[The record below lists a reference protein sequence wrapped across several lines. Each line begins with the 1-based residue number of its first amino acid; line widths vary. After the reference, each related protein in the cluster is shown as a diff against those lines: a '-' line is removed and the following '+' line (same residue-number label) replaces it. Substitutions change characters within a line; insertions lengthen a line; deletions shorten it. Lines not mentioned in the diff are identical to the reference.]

1 MKKEEIRQDP
11 VKDKI
16 IQTISYLDQN
26 RSIFINVLVVF
37 LILIGGLSYFNAMK
51 SKSINDASAIAGVAQ
66 NLYNLNQSEEAL
78 SNMQKVLDNYS
89 DTQSAMHS
97 YIYLLKDAYES
108 NDTLKL
114 NHMLNNYNINISD
127 PILAQAVYELKAHM
141 SSLFKDKVSNY
152 EKAISLASG
161 TGKGKLE
168 ISLAQVYISEGDYE
182 NAKFLLQKYK
192 SDDVAFNLRNT
203 ANQLIAF
210 IDSK

>member
-37 LILIGGLSYFNAMK
+37 LILIGGLSYFNTMK

-152 EKAISLASG
+152 EKAISLASE

-168 ISLAQVYISEGDYE
+168 IALAQVYISEGDYE

>member
-37 LILIGGLSYFNAMK
+37 LILIGGLSYFNTMK

-152 EKAISLASG
+152 EKAISLASD

-168 ISLAQVYISEGDYE
+168 ISLDQDYISEGD
-182 NAKFLLQKYK
+182 
-192 SDDVAFNLRNT
+192 
-203 ANQLIAF
+203 
-210 IDSK
+210 

>member
-1 MKKEEIRQDP
+1 
-11 VKDKI
+11 
-16 IQTISYLDQN
+16 
-26 RSIFINVLVVF
+26 
-37 LILIGGLSYFNAMK
+37 
-51 SKSINDASAIAGVAQ
+51 
-66 NLYNLNQSEEAL
+66 
-78 SNMQKVLDNYS
+78 
-89 DTQSAMHS
+89 
-97 YIYLLKDAYES
+97 
-108 NDTLKL
+108 
-114 NHMLNNYNINISD
+114 
-127 PILAQAVYELKAHM
+127 ILAQAVYELKAHM